1 MKRIIICRY
10 KCITSDL
17 LFAYQCYH
25 ATWFSSIIL
34 VNSRCCLTIFS
45 NCPDPLPHDKIYQIH
60 SMQQSTYKGAAYHLW
75 RRQLNLNSIIR
86 IITKSNYW
94 MHHTHQ
100 PYYCHHRSR
109 VRRYHFTNTII
120 QQYTLFLQLLIT
132 STYRMIITPVSKWSS
147 CVCWH

>member
-1 MKRIIICRY
+1 MH
-10 KCITSDL
+10 
-17 LFAYQCYH
+17 YQWFTFRLPVLSCH
-25 ATWFSSIIL
+25 FWFSSIIL
-34 VNSRCCLTIFS
+34 VNSRCCASGFSLTA
-45 NCPDPLPHDKIYQIH
+45 LIH
-60 SMQQSTYKGAAYHLW
+60 RHMIRFIKYIVCNNQPTKALCTISGAINW
-75 RRQLNLNSIIR
+75 KLNSILT